1 MPSSYDVTNINTL
14 GLVFIIIMGILTIF
28 LPRRFA
34 IVPVIVTC
42 LHITLGQVLV
52 IAGLHFTAMRI
63 IVLFGWIR
71 LIGRKEFSS
80 IKVNEIDIAIICW
93 VISNMVMYNLLRQTS
108 TAFFNRLGFAYNAI
122 GIYFLFRFLIRDF
135 SEISRSF
142 KIFAI
147 AIVPLTI
154 AMLFEQLTSVN
165 LFSVFGGVPVLNVVR
180 EGRFR
185 SQGPFISP
193 ILAGTFG
200 ATLIPFFVALW
211 FKEQGKKFAI
221 IGALAAT
228 FITLAA
234 ASGGPVMSYI
244 FGFIGLSM
252 WPLRK
257 HMRAVQ
263 WTSLFLLIFAH
274 IFMKAPVWY
283 LMARASSLVGGGGWH
298 RSYLIDQAIAHF
310 NEWWLLG
317 IEYTAHWMPTALE
330 VDPNNADITNQFL
343 AQGVQGGL
351 LTMILLILVIVL
363 GFRAIGK
370 ALKILENQPF
380 SVKITLWSMG
390 AALFAHVMSFMSV
403 SYFDQIMVSWYFL
416 LAAISTANSQ
426 TKLFRDQ
433 KNIAEPILDVN

>member
-1 MPSSYDVTNINTL
+1 MFGRDITNINFL
-14 GLVFIIIMGILTIF
+14 GFSFILLMGIILLF

-34 IVPVIVTC
+34 LVAIIVVIY
-42 LHITLGQVLV
+42 HITLGQVVV
-52 IAGLHFTAMRI
+52 IADLNFSMMRI
-63 IVLFGWIR
+63 IILIGWVR
-71 LIGRKEFSS
+71 LIIRKEFSS
-80 IKVNEIDIAIICW
+80 IKFNEIDIAIICW

-108 TAFFNRLGFAYNAI
+108 TAFINRLGFAYDAI

-154 AMLFEQLTSVN
+154 AMLLEQLTRVN
-165 LFSVFGGVPVLNVVR
+165 LFSVFGGVPLFDQVR
-180 EGRFR
+180 GGHFR

-200 ATLIPFFVALW
+200 ATLIPLFVALW

-221 IGALAAT
+221 IGTLAAT

-244 FGFIGLSM
+244 FGVIGLSM

-274 IFMKAPVWY
+274 IYMKVPVWY
-283 LMARASSLVGGGGWH
+283 LMTRASSLVGGGGWY

-317 IEYTAHWMPTALE
+317 TEYTAHWMPYVLPI
-330 VDPNNADITNQFL
+330 DPKNADITNQFL
-343 AQGVQGGL
+343 VQGVQGGL

-390 AALFAHVMSFMSV
+390 AALFAHVMSFMAV
-403 SYFDQIMVSWYFL
+403 SYFDQIIVSWYFL